1 MDVQFTK
8 AFYKQILQQTVCL
21 QDYEDVDKQYQN
33 TLKWI
38 LDNSIMGVVDLT
50 FSVEIDQF
58 GRNTLYDLVPN
69 GRNIVVTDENKAD

>member
-1 MDVQFTK
+1 
-8 AFYKQILQQTVCL
+8 
-21 QDYEDVDKQYQN
+21 
-33 TLKWI
+33 
-38 LDNSIMGVVDLT
+38 MGVVDLT